1 METIIIGPGGV
12 GLALASCLHASGA
25 GLSFLS
31 RQHPPHSLFA
41 TQGIHRSGIFGRV
54 AVPPEALIFHS
65 TWRSITDQSP
75 DYLLICSKAD
85 ALEEIG
91 RGLQSAWAHF
101 DSEPIVILCQNG
113 WGHYEKMGQW
123 IPAKKI
129 YNARII
135 TGFKRA
141 AANHVEV
148 TVHAD
153 AIHIGSLA
161 DAPLAPVRPLVEA
174 ISAGG
179 IPCRVSSEI
188 EADLIAKLLYNCL
201 LNPLGALA
209 QVPYGTLGEREETRL
224 LMQSIASE
232 IFAVLKATGRET
244 HWPNAEAYLD
254 SFYHELLPAT
264 AEHHS
269 SMLQDLAAQRPTEI
283 DSLNGAIV
291 RMGAAKGVPT
301 PVNHALRT
309 LIRAAESGPSTEP
322 R

>member
-1 METIIIGPGGV
+1 METTIIGPGGV
-12 GLALASCLHASGA
+12 GLALASCLHVSGV
-25 GLSFLS
+25 GLSFLG
-31 RQHPPHSLFA
+31 RQHPPNPLF
-41 TQGIHRSGIFGRV
+41 TTEGIHRSGIFGRA
-54 AVPPEALIFHS
+54 AVPPESLLFHS
-65 TWRSITDQSP
+65 TWRSLADQSP

-91 RGLQSAWAHF
+91 RGLQSAWPHF

-113 WGHYEKMGQW
+113 WGHFEKMAQW
-123 IPAKKI
+123 LPAKKI
-129 YNARII
+129 YNARVI

-141 AANHVEV
+141 AANRVEV

-179 IPCRVSSEI
+179 IPCRASPEI

-224 LMQSIASE
+224 LMESLASE
-232 IFAVLKATGRET
+232 IFAVLNATGRET
-244 HWPNAEAYLD
+244 HWPSAESYLE
-254 SFYHELLPAT
+254 SFYSDLLPAT

-283 DSLNGAIV
+283 ESLNGAIV
-291 RMGAAKGVPT
+291 RMGAEKGIPT

-309 LIRAAESGPSTEP
+309 LIRAAESRPPAEP
-322 R
+322 Q

>member
-1 METIIIGPGGV
+1 MKTIIIGPGGV
-12 GLALASCLHASGA
+12 GLALASCLHASGV
-25 GLSFLS
+25 GLSLLG
-31 RQHPPHSLFA
+31 RQHPPDPLFA
-41 TQGIHRSGIFGRV
+41 IEGIHRSGIFGRV
-54 AVPPEALIFHS
+54 AVPPEALRFHS
-65 TWRSITDQSP
+65 TWSSIADQSP

-85 ALEEIG
+85 AVEEIG
-91 RGLQSAWAHF
+91 RGLQSVWAHF

-113 WGHYEKMGQW
+113 WGHFEKMVQW
-123 IPAKKI
+123 LPADKI

-161 DAPLAPVRPLVEA
+161 DAPLDPIQPLVEA
-174 ISAGG
+174 ISDGG
-179 IPCRVSSEI
+179 IPCRVSPQI

-209 QVPYGTLGEREETRL
+209 QVPYGMLGEREETRL
-224 LMQSIASE
+224 LMESLASE
-232 IFAVLKATGRET
+232 IFAVLEATGRET
-244 HWPNAEAYLD
+244 HWPSAEAYLD
-254 SFYHELLPAT
+254 FFYRELLPAT
-264 AEHHS
+264 AEHQS

-283 DSLNGAIV
+283 ESLNGAIV
-291 RMGAAKGVPT
+291 RMGAEKGIPT

-309 LIRAAESGPSTEP
+309 LIRAAESRPPAEP
-322 R
+322 Q